1 MALASIN
8 TGEVISIITLIV
20 FGLVFHIVFATIPAN
35 IAKNKGYGFAG
46 FFILGLFGFF
56 LIALIIA
63 LCLSDKN
70 QQMNE
75 FKTTLYSANNAP
87 NQKEPPMQ
95 SEQIGA
101 YYSLLQQG
109 AISQEEFDAMKKKI
123 LCSSSNIE

>member
-56 LIALIIA
+56 LIALIIK

-87 NQKEPPMQ
+87 NQKSRQCNRSKSGRITHCYNKGQFLKRNLMR
-95 SEQIGA
+95 
-101 YYSLLQQG
+101 
-109 AISQEEFDAMKKKI
+109 
-123 LCSSSNIE
+123 